1 MVINSDY
8 IGVVPYDMR
17 NLKCVSLML
26 DDHSDAK
33 AGKGVPHWK
42 IIFMDALGS
51 MCNVDSIV
59 MITEASCRLLQ
70 IFCCSGRQAM
80 DALAMRSS
88 IHREK
93 KKEPGSQVR

>member
-1 MVINSDY
+1 
-8 IGVVPYDMR
+8 
-17 NLKCVSLML
+17 ML
-26 DDHSDAK
+26 DDPSDAK
-33 AGKGVPHWK
+33 AGKEVPQK

-51 MCNVDSIV
+51 TCNVDSIV

-93 KKEPGSQVR
+93 NRARISSPLTQ